1 MRPLSMRPLSMR
13 PPVIVVTGAIAS
25 GKTLVATVLAD
36 RGGTLV
42 DCDSLARRVYDNDEL
57 LRRLVEVFGDG
68 ILTPSG
74 RVSRVRLAKKVFSD
88 ESLLERLNELVR
100 PFVTRIINETMRR
113 LRTETRYIVL
123 DAVLFFQYKF
133 RFKVDLV
140 VLAEASVETRLRRM
154 MRRDGFSRK
163 EALMRIERQTP
174 LEREWAKADVT
185 VRTDVPKKRVIA
197 AAVDIRDRFIAR
209 HL

>member
-1 MRPLSMRPLSMR
+1 MR

-36 RGGTLV
+36 KGGTLV
-42 DCDSLARRVYDNDEL
+42 DCDSLAHRVYDNDAL
-57 LRRLVEVFGDG
+57 LQRLVEVFGDR

-74 RVSRVRLAKKVFSD
+74 RVSRVRLAKAVFSD
-88 ESLLERLNELVR
+88 EGRLERLNELVR
-100 PFVTRIINETMRR
+100 PFVTGIINETVRG
-113 LRTETRYIVL
+113 LRAEARYIVL
-123 DAVLFFQYKF
+123 DAVLFFQYTF

-140 VLAEASVETRLRRM
+140 VLTEASVEVRLGRM

-163 EALMRIERQTP
+163 EALMRIERQKP

-185 VRTDVPKKRVIA
+185 VRTDVPRKKVIA
-197 AAVDIRDRFIAR
+197 AAVGIRDRLIAR
-209 HL
+209 YL